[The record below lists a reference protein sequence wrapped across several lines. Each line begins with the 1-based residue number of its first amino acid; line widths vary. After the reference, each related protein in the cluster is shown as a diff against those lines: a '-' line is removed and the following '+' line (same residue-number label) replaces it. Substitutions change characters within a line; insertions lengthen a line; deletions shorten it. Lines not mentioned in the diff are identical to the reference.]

1 MELVSD
7 DETEAPETGT
17 ISVSGGRLT
26 IDFADDS
33 TVVFKKQ

>member
-1 MELVSD
+1 MALVSD

-17 ISVSGGRLT
+17 ISVRDSQLI
-26 IDFADDS
+26 IDFADDF